1 MYNIYVAEKR
11 QKEKNDKEK
20 IRKNFVKY
28 RNKFKSNKI

>member
-20 IRKNFVKY
+20 KRKNFIKY